1 MLEKSSS
8 CTCYYLIHNL
18 PRWFQDRKMNQ
29 RQAFQK
35 KLIAMIL
42 KREIAESSYHW
53 VVRRTSKRKRV
64 VLSTPGRPRMKMNW
78 AWGLWES
85 HVRDEII
92 PGREHMGSQVPE
104 AGMHRQVERTLRHP
118 RCRRLGRRGERGTG
132 PACMGLELLLVLLF
146 VSTLL

>member
-64 VLSTPGRPRMKMNW
+64 VLSTPGRPRMTMTW

-85 HVRDEII
+85 HARDEII

-104 AGMHRQVERTLRHP
+104 AGMHRKVERTLRDP

-132 PACMGLELLLVLLF
+132 PACMGLGLLLVLF